1 MDQKTQ
7 DQDKK
12 NSTRGLLT
20 EDEVKKLYTY
30 YGGCMGAIAL
40 ATLILYWLVGVL
52 KGL

>member
-7 DQDKK
+7 DKDKK
-12 NSTRGLLT
+12 ISTRGLLT
-20 EDEVKKLYTY
+20 QDEARKLYVY

-40 ATLILYWLVGVL
+40 ATLILYWLVGIL